1 MALRHPHL
9 RTVEGQ
15 ATTAQVNAGLIIV
28 PEHPG
33 RTITVVDAWMRAIG
47 GAATTNT
54 SVDIMDTA
62 DSPDS
67 AVAFARAGLTQNAVL
82 RAGAS
87 NTTATDLGKALG
99 TGEGLQ
105 IKTVGTAMTVAT
117 HIDYQVMY
125 VIDTPQA

>member
-1 MALRHPHL
+1 
-9 RTVEGQ
+9 
-15 ATTAQVNAGLIIV
+15 
-28 PEHPG
+28 
-33 RTITVVDAWMRAIG
+33 MRAIG

-62 DSPDS
+62 ASPDS
-67 AVAFARAGLTQNAVL
+67 AVAFARAGLTQNAFV
-82 RAGAS
+82 RAGDA

-105 IKTVGTAMTVAT
+105 IKNVGTAMTVAT

-125 VIDTPQA
+125 VVDSPHS